1 MNLDHGRFDVV
12 IKTMVAGVFF
22 VVCAAVMRKV
32 FWMLDQCVPS
42 SQEPEAKATAWR
54 WRGAVAA
61 VVVGA
66 WAGAAGLVFGFDMPR
81 VLRLVVFVGAGV
93 ITFPPTVWVILIR

>member
-1 MNLDHGRFDVV
+1 MSLDHVRFVMV
-12 IKTMVAGVFF
+12 IRTIVAGVFF
-22 VVCAAVMRKV
+22 VVCAAVMHKV

-42 SQEPEAKATAWR
+42 SQEPEARAAAWR

-66 WAGAAGLVFGFDMPR
+66 WACAAGIVLGFDMPR
-81 VLRLVVFVGAGV
+81 VLRTVVLVGAGAV
-93 ITFPPTVWVILIR
+93 TFPPFIWVILIR